1 MKLISRQYNSINE
14 FISEI
19 KDREYNKVFKDKGYC
34 IASNSVGANASN
46 FTGTKTIQEAYELLK
61 YGWNEPIE
69 RINKALIKGKIGNK
83 KTIKSEYSV
92 AGYQASV
99 PRYLQGIPTAMVNS
113 KMVTKKQPIIT
124 LSKSISYN
132 CGVNKNQIIEESIKA
147 LQIVNMIEASGTRV
161 NLNIIFPCKEDK
173 EKVFVRLKIKSANER
188 MNISKLT
195 FPMAHPSMLR
205 RLFLRY
211 LETEPELTELAFS
224 HGHGIPMQPEEIK
237 PLLNKN
243 EYLLPAFI
251 DDIEK
256 FIKTLV

>member
-1 MKLISRQYNSINE
+1 MRLISRQYNSINE
-14 FISEI
+14 FVNEI
-19 KDREYNKVFKDKGYC
+19 KDREYNQVFKDAKFRVV
-34 IASNSVGANASN
+34 SSLVGQNETN
-46 FTGTKTIQEAYELLK
+46 FTGTKTIHEAYDLLK

-99 PRYLQGIPTAMVNS
+99 PRYLQGIPTSMVNS

-132 CGVNKNQIIEESIKA
+132 CGVSANMIIEESIKA

-161 NLNIIFPCKEDK
+161 NLNIIFPCRENKEH
-173 EKVFVRLKIKSANER
+173 VFVRLRIKSASER

-205 RLFLRY
+205 RLFMRY
-211 LETEPELTELAFS
+211 LETEPELTERAFNY
-224 HGHGIPMQPEEIK
+224 GHGIPMQDGEIK
-237 PLLNKN
+237 KLLNKN

-251 DDIEK
+251 EDVEK
-256 FIKTLV
+256 FIKTLA